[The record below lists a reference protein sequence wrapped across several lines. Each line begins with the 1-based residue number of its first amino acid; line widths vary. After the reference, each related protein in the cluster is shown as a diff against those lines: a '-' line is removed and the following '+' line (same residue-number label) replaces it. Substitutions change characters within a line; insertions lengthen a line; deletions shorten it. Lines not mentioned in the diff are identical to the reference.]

1 MTPENRKKISSTI
14 DSILVFIWGV
24 TILLFP
30 FVISSVNTEAFVLP
44 KEIFISAVV
53 LISLLLFGAKVVV
66 TKRVVFR
73 RTPLD
78 VPIALFAFALILSSV
93 LAVNR
98 FDSLIATTPVFLMI
112 LGYFLLVNVLRKQNT
127 TVFAFSAFVISG
139 VGVSVIAI
147 FSFLKVYPIP
157 LTFTHV
163 PSFTTMGSLLEQIV
177 FLAAVLAVAI
187 QLGLPLIKGNTES
200 KTVAFAAAAL
210 FIGAGILV
218 TIAQLLTSQ
227 KPLLLPFDTGFQTA
241 FAAISQDTG
250 RILQGFLFGSGYGN
264 YTTVFDRF
272 RQSTFNSSPYWY
284 IEFNQSSS
292 FILELL
298 ATTGIVGILSFFLI
312 LFRALVKPSKK
323 KINPAFFALVI
334 LGIAT
339 FVLPFSFEGVA
350 VLFLTLALFSSAEAI
365 KHPSQFFD
373 IEPRLVALKKGL
385 IALEQTT
392 MTTNERYEYSNII
405 PFTLGGI
412 ILVFVA
418 FVGWYAGHYVISDVW
433 FQDSIVAANSNNGS
447 LTYKSQVNA
456 LNTFPYQSS
465 YNRIFAQTNI
475 ALANSIANSQQKSS
489 SPSAQVQ
496 STVYALIQQ
505 GITSAKS
512 ATSLAPLT
520 VANWQNLSSV
530 YRALIGIGQGADG
543 FAIQAAQQA
552 TILDPSNPQEYI
564 SLGGIY
570 YQLGQYDNAIRV
582 FQQAVTLKQDYANAY
597 YNLGHAY
604 LQKND
609 TTNGLAALQLAKQL
623 VANDPNNLKKVTDEI
638 NSLQNQQS
646 PTGSPTPAPTQT
658 SQTSQG
664 PLNVEGQTTPIQAQT
679 SPIPLAPTATP
690 TPGK

>member
-1 MTPENRKKISSTI
+1 MTPENRKKIGSTL
-14 DSILVFIWGV
+14 DSILVFVWGI

-30 FVISSVNTEAFVLP
+30 FIISSINTEAFVLP

-163 PSFTTMGSLLEQIV
+163 SSFTTMGSLLEQIV

-418 FVGWYAGHYVISDVW
+418 FVGWYAGHYVVSDVW
-433 FQDSIVAANSNNGS
+433 FQDSIVAANTNNGS
-447 LTYKSQVNA
+447 MTYKDQVNA

-597 YNLGHAY
+597 YNLGHAH